1 MKSYRQATILELV
14 DQAEIHSQ
22 EMLRRKL
29 RSRGFDVTQATL
41 SRDIKEL
48 GLVKQAADGAYRRPG
63 TPAPA
68 VASASESALRRA
80 VAEYLRGV
88 DRSQQLIVLRT
99 DAGQAQPLA
108 IALDR
113 ARMPDVV
120 GTIAGDDTILV
131 VARDHRRAAALAR
144 RLEQLAK
151 H

>member
-1 MKSYRQATILELV
+1 MKPYRQAAILELV
-14 DQAEIHSQ
+14 DREPVQSQ
-22 EMLRRKL
+22 EALRARL
-29 RSRGFDVTQATL
+29 RARGIDVTQATL

-63 TPAPA
+63 SATPVVGAGNEQ
-68 VASASESALRRA
+68 VLRRA

-113 ARMPDVV
+113 ARVADIV

-131 VARDHRRAAALAR
+131 VARDHRRAAALAK
-144 RLEQLAK
+144 RLEQLARR
-151 H
+151 